1 MIYTLK
7 ARFKR
12 IEQKL
17 EVSTSLSNHVPP
29 AYLHTGYDSLG
40 DFGLSSDSDDSVAGL
55 KDLSVKM
62 NSQEMIDPD
71 EDELSPLPSPTA
83 EGRKVFTRARKP
95 SVFSRLRKT
104 SSIRLV
110 GNAEE
115 RREKVERRGVYAW
128 LSNRL

>member
-1 MIYTLK
+1 M
-7 ARFKR
+7 
-12 IEQKL
+12 
-17 EVSTSLSNHVPP
+17 SNHVPP

-40 DFGLSSDSDDSVAGL
+40 DFGLSSDSDDSVTGL
-55 KDLSVKM
+55 KDLSLKM
-62 NSQEMIDPD
+62 NSQEMIHPD
-71 EDELSPLPSPTA
+71 EDELSPLPSPTE
-83 EGRKVFTRARKP
+83 EGRKLFTRARKP

-104 SSIRLV
+104 SSSLV